1 MGGQKVPARGA
12 IFSPMITYVLFFR
25 YIDSSVTVHQF
36 FSVIRHSMNTIP
48 VLRHRFAR
56 FAFGALLGTSL
67 LLSGCGKKQEVQ
79 KQMTPALPVMK
90 VQPSSATVSSDYSVR
105 LEGLA
110 DAEIRPQVDGM
121 LEAILVKEGDLVKK
135 GQPLFKIDDSV
146 YREQYKT
153 ALAAQH
159 AAEAQASVAKVNTE
173 KLVPLVENK
182 VIAPIQLTTAKAQGQ
197 AAKAQAEQAAA
208 TARSASINLGY
219 TVVKA
224 PVAGYIGRIPF
235 RQGNLLTKNQAQA
248 LTTLSD
254 IGRMYA
260 VFSISEAGL
269 ATFKKVYPGQTLQKK
284 IDAVPP
290 VKLTLSDGTVYN
302 HDGKLESISGDF
314 DTATGSIGMRVAF
327 PNPERLLRSG
337 NSGKVSLLSNYEN
350 VILVPQAATVEL
362 QDKVMV
368 VLLKPGN
375 KVSKQVI
382 TVAGRSGQNYIV
394 SDGLRSGDVI
404 VTAGIEKLQDG
415 TVIKPLAAAPSS
427 ASAAQTPNAR

>member
-1 MGGQKVPARGA
+1 
-12 IFSPMITYVLFFR
+12 
-25 YIDSSVTVHQF
+25 
-36 FSVIRHSMNTIP
+36 MNTIP
-48 VLRHRFAR
+48 VLRHRFSR
-56 FAFGALLGTSL
+56 FAFGALVGSSL
-67 LLSGCGKKQEVQ
+67 LFSGCGKKPEEQ

-90 VQPSSATVSSDYSVR
+90 VQPASATVSSEYSVR

-121 LEAILVKEGDLVKK
+121 LQAILVKEGDLVKK
-135 GQPLFKIDDSV
+135 GQPLFRIDDSV
-146 YREQYKT
+146 YREGYNT

-159 AAEAQASVAKVNTE
+159 AAEAQAAVAKVNAE

-182 VIAPIQLTTAKAQGQ
+182 VVAPIQLTTAKAQEQ
-197 AAKAQAEQAAA
+197 AANAQAAQAAA

-254 IGRMYA
+254 VGKMYA
-260 VFSISEAGL
+260 VFSLSEAAF
-269 ATFKKVYPGQTLQKK
+269 ATFKKLYPGETLQQK

-290 VKLTLSDGTVYN
+290 VQLTLSDGTLYN
-302 HDGKLESISGDF
+302 HGGKLESISGDF
-314 DTATGSIGMRVAF
+314 DATTGSIGMRVSF

-337 NSGKVSLLSNYEN
+337 NSGKVSLLSNYAN

-368 VLLKPGN
+368 VLLTPGN
-375 KVSKQVI
+375 KVVKQVI

-394 SDGLRSGDVI
+394 SEGLKPGDVI

-415 TVIKPLAAAPSS
+415 TVIKPMTGASS
-427 ASAAQTPNAR
+427 SAAQTPNAR

>member
-1 MGGQKVPARGA
+1 
-12 IFSPMITYVLFFR
+12 
-25 YIDSSVTVHQF
+25 
-36 FSVIRHSMNTIP
+36 MNTIP
-48 VLRHRFAR
+48 AFRNRFFR
-56 FAFGALLGTSL
+56 LAFSVFLGSSFLLA
-67 LLSGCGKKQEVQ
+67 GCGKKQEEQ

-90 VQPSSATVSSDYSVR
+90 VQSSSATVSSEYSVR

-121 LEAILVKEGDLVKK
+121 LQAILVKEGDLVKK

-146 YREQYKT
+146 LREQYNT

-159 AAEAQASVAKVNTE
+159 AAEAQAAVAKVNAE

-182 VIAPIQLTTAKAQGQ
+182 VVAPVQLTTARAQEQ
-197 AAKAQAEQAAA
+197 AARAQAEQAAA
-208 TARSASINLGY
+208 SARSAGINLGY
-219 TVVKA
+219 TVIKA
-224 PVAGYIGRIPF
+224 PVDGYIGRIPF

-254 IGRMYA
+254 VGRLYA
-260 VFSISEAGL
+260 VFSISEAGF
-269 ATFKKVYPGQTLQKK
+269 ATFRKVYPGQTLQQK

-314 DTATGSIGMRVAF
+314 DASTGSIGLRVSF
-327 PNPERLLRSG
+327 PNEERLLRSG
-337 NSGKVSLLSNYEN
+337 NSGTVSLFSNYDN

-368 VLLKPGN
+368 ALLTAGN
-375 KVSKQVI
+375 KVVKQVI
-382 TVAGRSGQNYIV
+382 TIAGRSGQHYIV
-394 SDGLRSGDVI
+394 SEGLKPGDVI

-415 TVIKPLAAAPSS
+415 TVIKPVPGAAAP
-427 ASAAQTPNAR
+427 AAQTRNAR